1 MQKRKAIA
9 TSLEHLCNNL
19 VKETTKRSKLEEQ
32 GLVLNE
38 LRQDNKKWG
47 DKLKTNAII
56 NITMARGLNKS
67 YKNNS
72 LVVRPPKG
80 TP

>member
-19 VKETTKRSKLEEQ
+19 VKQAIERSKLEEQ
-32 GLVLNE
+32 GLVFNE
-38 LRQDNKKWG
+38 LGQDNKEWG
-47 DKLKTNAII
+47 YKLKTNAII

-72 LVVRPPKG
+72 LVVRPPIR